1 MRVTKNWFKSS
12 GPGSMA
18 IALAILAFSH
28 SAKAVGTWQKI
39 PANPGTGA
47 GSQGFWVMTD
57 GSVLSTAQNSYSWA
71 RLVPDA
77 TGSYVKGKWVTVP
90 QSSYGRGAA
99 QQYVLKDG
107 RFYIAGGE
115 YLYQWPGCGANCYA
129 AVDCN
134 NKNFATAEIYDPV
147 ANSWSVVASAPN
159 VIGDTGSALLSDG
172 RILDST
178 NCGTQIQIYDPA
190 ANTWTASGNQR
201 FAGDESSWANLL
213 NGGVLAVGSSPGQAA
228 VYNPTTKVWT
238 ATGAWPAGAKF
249 VGCCGGVADSSG
261 IATLFDGRVMAFTN
275 PNVMIY
281 TPGATA
287 SDAGTWASGPAMLNG
302 DDGGDEFTD
311 TEPNGKVLV
320 TTNPFNVGP
329 DMIEEYD
336 PATNAFTNTNI
347 PNVGC
352 GCTFMNLP
360 NGQVLVTGGDG
371 NYVYTPDSE
380 PNDAWRPTVSSVTY
394 DSGSAT
400 YTLTGTQLSG
410 LINGADEGDDMKLTA
425 NYPIVTLQD
434 TTGKVYFARSFNF
447 SLMVPQQGSATQ
459 TCQFTTPTGLPAG
472 SYSLF
477 VSSVGVKSKT
487 ALAFTV
493 GMGGVGT
500 GSTGS
505 SGAGGT
511 TGAGGASA
519 GGGTSA
525 GGSTSSTGGT
535 SAGGTSAG
543 GSTSSTGG
551 TSTGGI
557 TSAAAGSTGVGGG
570 TGVGGASSGSA
581 GSNSTGTSGSSAV
594 ATGGSSSSADTGGCG
609 CHVGSKAPAQSR
621 YGALLA
627 LLGLGLL
634 ARRRRATD
642 ALSASRRGQKL
653 KSN

>member
-1 MRVTKNWFKSS
+1 MRVTRKWFQTS
-12 GPGSMA
+12 GHGAAA
-18 IALAILAFSH
+18 IALAIAAFSH

-47 GSQGFWVMTD
+47 GSQGFWVLTD

-147 ANSWSVVASAPN
+147 ANSWSVVASAPD

-172 RILDST
+172 RILDSQ
-178 NCGTQIQIYDPA
+178 NCGTQIQIYDPT
-190 ANTWTASGNQR
+190 ANTWTTSGNQK
-201 FAGDESSWANLL
+201 FGGAESSWANLL
-213 NGGVLAVGSSPGQAA
+213 NGGVLAVGSNPGQAA

-238 ATGAWPAGAKF
+238 STGAWPSGAKF
-249 VGCCGGVADSSG
+249 VGCCGGVPDSSG

-287 SDAGTWASGPAMLNG
+287 ADAGTWASGPALLNG
-302 DDGGDEFTD
+302 DDGGDEFAD

-320 TTNPFNVGP
+320 TTNPFNMGP
-329 DMIEEYD
+329 DMIQEYD
-336 PATNAFTNTNI
+336 PATNAFTDTKI

-380 PNDAWRPTVSSVTY
+380 PNDSWRPTVSSVTY
-394 DSGSAT
+394 DSGSDT

-410 LINGADEGDDMKLTA
+410 LINGADEGDDMKLTS

-447 SLMVPQQGSATQ
+447 SVMVPQQGSTPQ
-459 TCQFTTPTGLPAG
+459 TCQFKTPTGLPAG

-477 VSSVGVKSKT
+477 VSSVGVQSKT

-493 GMGGVGT
+493 GVGGTGT
-500 GSTGS
+500 GSTGT
-505 SGAGGT
+505 GG

-519 GGGTSA
+519 GGSTGTA
-525 GGSTSSTGGT
+525 GASTAGASTGGN
-535 SAGGTSAG
+535 
-543 GSTSSTGG
+543 G
-551 TSTGGI
+551 TSTGGASTGGNG
-557 TSAAAGSTGVGGG
+557 TSTGGAGVVGTGGVGVVGSAGNGSGTGGASNGSGGSTATGAGGSSA
-570 TGVGGASSGSA
+570 TTSSAGASSGDS
-581 GSNSTGTSGSSAV
+581 
-594 ATGGSSSSADTGGCG
+594 GGCG
-609 CHVGSKAPAQSR
+609 CHVGSGSASTRNLGAAVL
-621 YGALLA
+621 ALLA
-627 LLGLGLL
+627 LLTR
-634 ARRRRATD
+634 RRRRAD
-642 ALSASRRGQKL
+642 ATCSGSRG
-653 KSN
+653 KS